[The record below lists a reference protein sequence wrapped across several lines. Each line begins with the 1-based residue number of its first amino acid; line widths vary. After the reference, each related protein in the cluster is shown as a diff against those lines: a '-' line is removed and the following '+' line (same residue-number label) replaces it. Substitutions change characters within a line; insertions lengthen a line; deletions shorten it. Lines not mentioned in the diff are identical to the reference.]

1 MKVSYCKYTLDFN
14 FLAITSRNEMRH
26 KDTYFIRISEGDR
39 TAYGEANL
47 FKGLSPDDLDD
58 YETVLEDTCREM
70 NRKGSVI
77 LGHSYSSIRFGIET
91 ALADLVNCGKMQPFT
106 SAPINIPTNGL
117 IWISDFDSTIRAVE
131 EKMKIFDVI
140 KIKVGRLDID
150 EELEIL
156 RFLRKSRPGVTIR
169 LDANG
174 AFKTVGEAIDRLH
187 RYASFDIHSLEQ
199 PISAGRYYEMQ
210 DVIAHSP
217 IDIALDEEL
226 IRPLLKPSQLLS
238 YLKPRYLVLKPAL
251 INGFSGAKEWIH
263 EAENHGIGWWLTSA
277 LESNIGLN
285 AIARFASQYNIGS
298 LCQGLGTGRIY
309 SNNIPSPLYLDGQ
322 VLRSDPD
329 KGWAFPELNW
339 ITP

>member
-1 MKVSYCKYTLDFN
+1 MIASYCKYTLDFN
-14 FLAITSRNEMRH
+14 FLAITSRNEMRQ
-26 KDTYFIRISEGDR
+26 KDTYFIRLADGDR
-39 TAYGEANL
+39 IAYGEANL
-47 FKGLSPDDLDD
+47 FKGLSPDDYDD
-58 YETVLEDTCREM
+58 YEDVLEDACREM
-70 NRKGSVI
+70 NRKGSEI
-77 LGHSYSSIRFGIET
+77 LGHRYSSIRFGIET
-91 ALADLVNCGKMQPFT
+91 ALADFINSGKMEPFST
-106 SAPINIPTNGL
+106 APINIPTNGL

-131 EKMKIFDVI
+131 EKMKTFDVI

-174 AFKTVGEAIDRLH
+174 AFKSVGEAIDRLH
-187 RYASFDIHSLEQ
+187 RYAQYSIHSLEQ
-199 PISAGRYYEMQ
+199 PIPAGRYDEMQ

-226 IRPLLKPSQLLS
+226 IAPRLKPSQLLS

-251 INGFSGAKEWIH
+251 INGFSGTKEWIH
-263 EAENHGIGWWLTSA
+263 EAENRGIGWWITSA

-285 AIARFASQYNIGS
+285 AIARFASQYNIGTF
-298 LCQGLGTGRIY
+298 CQGLGTGRIY

-322 VLRSDPD
+322 VLRSRPG
-329 KGWAFPELNW
+329 KGWSLPDLEW
-339 ITP
+339 VTP